1 MNIPTRPYFYGFPRV
16 GKTVHAYTR
25 EEWGI
30 GASSGGG
37 RQNAIRSFY
46 FSLAAM
52 ALFVPAA
59 LACAVL
65 TVIAVFQFPAMVLA
79 FLFFGLIFGLG
90 VVQGYFNL
98 KSEWRGR
105 KLRKLNRLPKPW
117 FTASD
122 DQAYDW
128 FTLHPSPQIQ
138 MTPEFFPESVQLQT
152 AGADRRDRMGPPY
165 NRPNVSDSA

>member
-1 MNIPTRPYFYGFPRV
+1 MSIPSRPYFYAQPRD

-37 RQNAIRSFY
+37 RQYAIRSFY
-46 FSLAAM
+46 FSLAVT

-65 TVIAVFQFPAMVLA
+65 AVVAVFKFPAMAPA
-79 FLFFGLIFGLG
+79 FLLFGLVFGFG
-90 VVQGYFNL
+90 VVQGCFNL
-98 KSEWRGR
+98 KTEWRGR
-105 KLRKLNRLPKPW
+105 KLRKLNGLPKPW

-122 DQAYDW
+122 DQAYKW
-128 FTLHPSPQIQ
+128 FSEHP
-138 MTPEFFPESVQLQT
+138 TPRVPLTAENFPESVKLI
-152 AGADRRDRMGPPY
+152 GPEVTSGNY
-165 NRPNVSDSA
+165 TVEGNG